1 MILLTERDSEAIRS
15 AGEEGYPNECC
26 GFLLGSE
33 SESDEVRE
41 VQAVIPVENSSAE
54 SEQFHRFLI
63 SPEDFLAQ
71 ERRARKE
78 GREIIGF
85 YHSHPNAQAR
95 PSQFD
100 TDHAWPWYSYVIVG
114 VEKRRA
120 SEMTSW
126 ILQDDRKSFI
136 QEDVKIVR

>member
-1 MILLTERDSEAIRS
+1 MILLTERDSEAIRN
-15 AGEEGYPNECC
+15 AGVESYPNECC
-26 GFLLGSE
+26 GFLLGG
-33 SESDEVRE
+33 ESDGVRE
-41 VQAVIPVENSSAE
+41 VQAVVPVENSSVE
-54 SEQFHRFLI
+54 SERFHRFLI

-71 ERRARKE
+71 ELRARKE

-85 YHSHPNAQAR
+85 YHSHPNAKAR

-100 TDHAWPWYSYVIVG
+100 TDQAWPWYSYVIVG
-114 VEKRRA
+114 VENQRA

-136 QEDVKIVR
+136 QEDVKIVS

>member
-26 GFLLGSE
+26 GFLLG

>member
-1 MILLTERDSEAIRS
+1 MILLTERDSEAVRS
-15 AGEEGYPNECC
+15 AGEESYPNECC

-33 SESDEVRE
+33 SDGVRE
-41 VQAVIPVENSSAE
+41 VQAVIPAENRSVE

-85 YHSHPNAQAR
+85 YHSHPNAKAR

-100 TDHAWPWYSYVIVG
+100 TDHAWPWYSYVIFG
-114 VEKRRA
+114 VENQRA

-136 QEDVKIVR
+136 QEDVKIVS

>member
-1 MILLTERDSEAIRS
+1 MILLTERDSEAVRS
-15 AGEEGYPNECC
+15 AGEESYPNECC

-33 SESDEVRE
+33 SDGVRE
-41 VQAVIPVENSSAE
+41 VQAVIPAENSSVE

-85 YHSHPNAQAR
+85 YHSHPNAKAR

-114 VEKRRA
+114 VENQRA

-136 QEDVKIVR
+136 QEDVKIVS